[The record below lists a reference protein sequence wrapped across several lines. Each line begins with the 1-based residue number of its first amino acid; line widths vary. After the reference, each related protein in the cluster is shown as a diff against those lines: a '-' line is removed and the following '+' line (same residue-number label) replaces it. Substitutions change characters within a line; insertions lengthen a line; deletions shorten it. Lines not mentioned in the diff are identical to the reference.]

1 MTHHVSRFFCIPRRA
16 LHLAAVITLLCSA
29 GLAQAQYMW
38 VDAKGVKQFSDQ
50 PPPPSVPVSRILK
63 APKGQPSVQNSADD
77 EAAAAAAAAAS
88 ASLTPAAA
96 SKGPAN
102 VAEREADYVKRRKEK
117 AEQDRKEHEEK
128 SNRMA
133 QADNCER
140 TRAAKSTLDAGTRIS
155 VTDKN
160 GERAVMD
167 DQQRA
172 AEVQR
177 LEKILAGCK
186 S

>member
-1 MTHHVSRFFCIPRRA
+1 
-16 LHLAAVITLLCSA
+16 
-29 GLAQAQYMW
+29 MW

-50 PPPPSVPVSRILK
+50 PPPPSVPVSHILK
-63 APKGQPSVQNSADD
+63 APKGQASVQNTADD
-77 EAAAAAAAAAS
+77 AAAAAAAAAS
-88 ASLTPAAA
+88 AALTPAAVP
-96 SKGPAN
+96 KGPAT

-117 AEQDRKEHEEK
+117 AEQEKKEQEEK

-140 TRAAKSTLDAGTRIS
+140 TRAARSVLDAGTRIS

-167 DQQRA
+167 DNQRA
-172 AEVQR
+172 AEMQR

-186 S
+186 AS